1 LAISR
6 AKFARQVN
14 SGGNLLGRGL
24 GTHPRPRFL
33 FAALL
38 CSRCGVRGTDLA
50 LRPDVRHRT
59 FAVPPTAGRS
69 PQRPLCPSPATQLP
83 RTASKERPS
92 RALFCVSGYGG
103 IATSAAR
110 KCPYF
115 CMAYRNACRRA
126 SCFALGALAQPRQPI
141 PLRFRNHRAA
151 TLAAVGACTRLP
163 TGPVPWGGRAAGN
176 RTLHGAPYSPLAA
189 DRTRGNGTG
198 TPFPQVSRNSLT
210 VARPHRR
217 CRAKLPPI
225 DDPRRSNRRA
235 HAELQ
240 PHTHHDG

>member
-1 LAISR
+1 
-6 AKFARQVN
+6 
-14 SGGNLLGRGL
+14 
-24 GTHPRPRFL
+24 
-33 FAALL
+33 
-38 CSRCGVRGTDLA
+38 
-50 LRPDVRHRT
+50 
-59 FAVPPTAGRS
+59 
-69 PQRPLCPSPATQLP
+69 LP